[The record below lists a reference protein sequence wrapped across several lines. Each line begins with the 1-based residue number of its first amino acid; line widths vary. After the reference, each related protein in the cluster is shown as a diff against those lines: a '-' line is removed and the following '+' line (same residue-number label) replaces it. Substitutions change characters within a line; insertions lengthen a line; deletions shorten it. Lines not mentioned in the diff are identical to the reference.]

1 MPYKQMNYAH
11 VIDQLEET
19 PYRAFFIMNIKELIN
34 TFPDYAKD
42 IKLNYS
48 KILNEDILNKKQLYG
63 IILVSSFTT
72 QLNSLKDA
80 ALEETKEFID
90 EELMEDVYGAYSIMS
105 MNAIYYRFTHL
116 SSENDYFAMPANL
129 RMQYL
134 SKFRIDKSDFEML
147 CLAVAI
153 IIGCGKCINAHENI
167 LRENNI
173 SKLHIQTVARIASIV
188 NSIANVIRVIN

>member
-11 VIDQLEET
+11 VIDQWEET
-19 PYRAFFIMNIKELIN
+19 PYRAFFNMNIKELIN
-34 TFPDYAKD
+34 TFPEYAKD

-63 IILVSSFTT
+63 IILISSFTT

-80 ALEETKEFID
+80 ALKETKEFID

-116 SSENDYFAMPANL
+116 SAENDYFTMPANL

-134 SKFRIDKSDFEML
+134 SKFKIGKSDFEML

-188 NSIANVIRVIN
+188 NSIANVIRVLN